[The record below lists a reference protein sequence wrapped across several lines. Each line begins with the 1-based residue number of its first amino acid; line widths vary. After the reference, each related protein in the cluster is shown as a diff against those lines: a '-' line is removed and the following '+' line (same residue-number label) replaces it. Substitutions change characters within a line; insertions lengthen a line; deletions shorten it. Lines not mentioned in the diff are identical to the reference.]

1 MEFDLLLTNGK
12 VYDGLGNPPQPVD
25 VGITGDTIRDVGEL
39 RKADAKRVVDLAGL
53 TLCPGFIDVH
63 SHSDAYALVEPSAA
77 SKITQGITTEVVGNC
92 GASAAPLAGAYKMPS
107 DWRSH
112 TFPGT
117 WSTVAEYRA
126 LLDATKPAVNIAMLI
141 GHNTL
146 RAGVVG
152 YEGRP
157 ATPDEQREMER
168 RLEQCFEEGACGFS
182 TGLIYIPGVF
192 APREEVSA
200 LCQVVADYDGVYT
213 SHMRSESSG
222 LLEAIEE
229 TIEYGRA
236 SGARVQI
243 SHLKTAGRA
252 NWHKIDAALERIRTA
267 RAEGLE
273 VCADRYPYTAAC
285 TDLDVI
291 LPDWALDGGHAAI
304 LARVRDP
311 QTRAQLRAELLEAR
325 GEAYWGTVHVGS
337 THHPDNARFKGIPLC
352 DVAKTLGLEPVDA
365 MLHLVDTDELKT
377 TGIFFGMSEDNMW
390 RILGEPYVMLG
401 SDGSIHAPEGPLASN
416 HPHPRAYGSFPRYVR
431 AVLDGKTVPL
441 AEAIR
446 KMTSLCASHFGF
458 ADRGVLAKGY
468 RADLVAFAPDEV
480 QDHSTFAEPHQLS
493 TGMRLVIVN
502 GVVTIENGRA
512 TGQRGGR
519 FVGGDGSRLCLH

>member
-1 MEFDLLLTNGK
+1 MGFDLLLTNGK
-12 VYDGLGNPPQPVD
+12 VYDGLGNPPRPVD
-25 VGITGDTIRDVGEL
+25 VGITGDTISAIGEL
-39 RKADAKRVVDLAGL
+39 RKAEAARVLDLAGL

-92 GASAAPLAGAYKMPS
+92 GASAAPLHGEYRMPS

-112 TFPGT
+112 SFPGS

-126 LLDATKPAVNIAMLI
+126 LLDQTRPAVNMAMLI

-152 YEGRP
+152 YEGRA
-157 ATPDEQREMER
+157 ATAEEQKTMEQR
-168 RLEQCFEEGACGFS
+168 LAQSLEEGACGLS

-192 APREEVSA
+192 APREEVAA
-200 LCQVVADYDGVYT
+200 LCRVVAAYDGIYT
-213 SHMRSESSG
+213 SHMRSESSA
-222 LLEAIEE
+222 LLEAIDE
-229 TIEYGRA
+229 TLDYGRQ

-243 SHLKTAGRA
+243 SHLKTSGRS
-252 NWHKIDAALERIRTA
+252 NWHKIDDALQKIRDA
-267 RAEGLE
+267 RAEGLD

-291 LPDWALDGGHAAI
+291 LPDWALDDGHAAI

-311 QTRAQLRAELLEAR
+311 ETRKRLHDELLEAR
-325 GEAYWGTVHVGS
+325 GDAYWETVHVGS
-337 THHPDNARFKGIPLC
+337 THHPDNARFKGMPLC
-352 DVAKTLGLEPVDA
+352 DVARVLGVEPVDA
-365 MLHLVDTDELKT
+365 MLYMVDTDELKT

-390 RILGEPYVMLG
+390 RILGEPNVMLG
-401 SDGSIHAPEGPLASN
+401 SDGSIHAPHGPLSHD
-416 HPHPRAYGSFPRYVR
+416 HPHPRAYGSFPRYLR

-458 ADRGVLAKGY
+458 PDRGVLAQGY

-480 QDHSTFAEPHQLS
+480 QDHATFAEPHHCS

-502 GVVTIENGRA
+502 GVVTIENGKE

-519 FVGGDGSRLCLH
+519 FVSNRHSA